1 MSYTEIQKSKGTIL
15 IDNEDMPLIKGWGCW
30 INKDGYVT
38 LEKTF
43 QGKRTRHRLSR
54 FIMSPLSGLVID
66 HINHNTLD
74 NRRCNLRIC
83 TRGENARNN
92 RGHSGRHGSRFK
104 GVFYHDHAK
113 YAPQYNCTNA
123 KPWRAY
129 TRMNGKRIYFG
140 YHNTEDDAARAY
152 NKGVKKLFGEFAYL
166 NSPTGAG
173 VGSF

>member
-1 MSYTEIQKSKGTIL
+1 MSYTEMQKPKGTIL
-15 IDNEDMPLIKGWGCW
+15 IDNEDMPLLKGWGCR
-30 INKDGYVT
+30 IDKGYAM
-38 LEKTF
+38 LRKEIH
-43 QGKRTRHRLSR
+43 GKRMAKSLAR
-54 FIMSPLSGLVID
+54 FIMSPLPGLVVD

-140 YHNTEDDAARAY
+140 YHKTEDDAARAY

-173 VGSF
+173 VGSN